1 MLKEG
6 ITGEAETIVSEDNT
20 AIKMGSGTLPVFATP
35 AMVATV
41 EKAAWSSVAGEL
53 DEGQS
58 TVGTAMSLSH
68 ESATPVGLKITAKTT
83 LTAIDRRKLTFSWE
97 AYDEAGIIGR
107 GTHERFIVDNEKFVS
122 KAERKKS

>member
-58 TVGTAMSLSH
+58 TVGTAMTLSH

>member
-6 ITGEAETIVSEDNT
+6 ITWEAETIVSEDNT

-53 DEGQS
+53 E
-58 TVGTAMSLSH
+58 
-68 ESATPVGLKITAKTT
+68 E
-83 LTAIDRRKLTFSWE
+83 
-97 AYDEAGIIGR
+97 
-107 GTHERFIVDNEKFVS
+107 
-122 KAERKKS
+122 

>member
-6 ITGEAETIVSEDNT
+6 ITGEAETTVSEDNT

-53 DEGQS
+53 EEGQS

-107 GTHERFIVDNEKFVS
+107 GTPARFIVDNEKFVS

>member
-6 ITGEAETIVSEDNT
+6 ITGEAETIVSEENT

-35 AMVATV
+35 AMVAVV

-53 DEGQS
+53 EDGQS
-58 TVGTAMSLSH
+58 TVGTAMTLSH

>member
-41 EKAAWSSVAGEL
+41 EKAAWSSVAGEI

-58 TVGTAMSLSH
+58 TVGTAMTLSH

>member
-58 TVGTAMSLSH
+58 TVGTAMTLSH

-107 GTHERFIVDNEKFVS
+107 GTHERFIVDNEIFVS

>member
-6 ITGEAETIVSEDNT
+6 ITGEAETIVSEENT

-35 AMVATV
+35 AMVAVV

-53 DEGQS
+53 EEGQS
-58 TVGTAMSLSH
+58 TVGTSMTLSH

>member
-6 ITGEAETIVSEDNT
+6 ITGEAETIVSEENT

-35 AMVATV
+35 AMVAVV

-53 DEGQS
+53 EEGQS
-58 TVGTAMSLSH
+58 TVGTAMTLSH

-83 LTAIDRRKLTFSWE
+83 LTAVDRRKLTFSWE

-107 GTHERFIVDNEKFVS
+107 GTHERFIVDNEKFVA

>member
-53 DEGQS
+53 EEGQS

>member
-83 LTAIDRRKLTFSWE
+83 LTAIDRRKLTFSW
-97 AYDEAGIIGR
+97 
-107 GTHERFIVDNEKFVS
+107 
-122 KAERKKS
+122 

>member
-6 ITGEAETIVSEDNT
+6 ISGEATTCVSTENT
-20 AIKMGSGTLPVFATP
+20 AVTMGSGTLPVFATP
-35 AMVATV
+35 AMVALV

-53 DEGQS
+53 EDGQS
-58 TVGTAMSLSH
+58 TVGISMTLSH
-68 ESATPVGLKITAKTT
+68 ESATPVGLKVTVKTT

-97 AYDEAGIIGR
+97 ASDEAGIIGR
-107 GTHERFIVDNEKFVS
+107 GTHERFIVTDEKFVA

>member
-53 DEGQS
+53 EEGQS

-107 GTHERFIVDNEKFVS
+107 GTHERLIVDNEKFVS
-122 KAERKKS
+122 QAERKKS

>member
-6 ITGEAETIVSEDNT
+6 ITGEAEAVVSEENT
-20 AIKMGSGTLPVFATP
+20 AINMGSGTLPVFATP
-35 AMVATV
+35 AMVAVV

-53 DEGQS
+53 EEGQS
-58 TVGTAMSLSH
+58 TVGTAMTLSH

>member
-6 ITGEAETIVSEDNT
+6 ITGEAETIVSDENT
-20 AIKMGSGTLPVFATP
+20 AVKMGSGTLPVFATP
-35 AMVATV
+35 AMVAVV

-53 DEGQS
+53 EEGQS

-83 LTAIDRRKLTFSWE
+83 LTAVDRRKLTFSWE
-97 AYDEAGIIGR
+97 AYDEAGLIGR
-107 GTHERFIVDNEKFVS
+107 GTHERFIVDDEKFVT

>member
-53 DEGQS
+53 EEGQS

-68 ESATPVGLKITAKTT
+68 ESATPVGLEITAKTT

>member
-35 AMVATV
+35 GMVATV

-58 TVGTAMSLSH
+58 TVGTAMTLSH

>member
-35 AMVATV
+35 VMVATV

-53 DEGQS
+53 EEGQS